1 MQFDMAQLAPRDRY
15 KLLVSTVVPRPIALV
30 TSLNETGDVNAAP
43 FSFFNVLGSDPPLLA
58 LGIGDRNRDT
68 PKDSARNIRR
78 SGEFVVH
85 IVDENIAQSM
95 NICAVDFPRE
105 TSEIAAAGLTTLDS
119 TQVKVPRIAQSP
131 VSFECREVQTL
142 EIGRNRV
149 VVGEV
154 LHMHI
159 RDDLIDAEKLYVHTE
174 KLHAVGRM
182 HGAGWYTHTSE
193 IFQIPRMSY
202 EEWLERGDEDTDKEN
217 ASVL

>member
-30 TSLNETGDVNAAP
+30 TSIDESGRVNAAP
-43 FSFFNVLGSDPPLLA
+43 FSFFNVMGSDPPLLV
-58 LGIGDRNRDT
+58 LGIGDRSRDV

-85 IVDENIAQSM
+85 IIDDNIAQSM
-95 NICAVDFPRE
+95 NICAVDFPAE
-105 TSEIAAAGLTTLDS
+105 ISEIAAAEFSIRDS
-119 TQVKVPRIAQSP
+119 VQVKVPRIAESP
-131 VSFECREVQTL
+131 VSFECREVQTI

-149 VVGEV
+149 VFGEV
-154 LHMHI
+154 LQMRI
-159 RDDLIDAEKLYVHTE
+159 RDDLIDAEKLHVHTE

-182 HGAGWYTHTSE
+182 HGAGWYTHTTE

-202 EEWLERGDEDTDKEN
+202 EEWLTRHGPN
-217 ASVL
+217 S